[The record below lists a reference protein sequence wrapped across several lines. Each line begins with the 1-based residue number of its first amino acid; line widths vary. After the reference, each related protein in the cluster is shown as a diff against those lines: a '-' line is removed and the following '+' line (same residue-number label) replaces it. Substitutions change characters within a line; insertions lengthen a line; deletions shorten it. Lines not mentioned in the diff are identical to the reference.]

1 MVTKILTVTFVSA
14 VLIGLG
20 VFVAYY
26 AFELVFSFLDDD

>member
-1 MVTKILTVTFVSA
+1 MVTKILTVTFVSV

-26 AFELVFSFLDDD
+26 AVELAFSFLDDE